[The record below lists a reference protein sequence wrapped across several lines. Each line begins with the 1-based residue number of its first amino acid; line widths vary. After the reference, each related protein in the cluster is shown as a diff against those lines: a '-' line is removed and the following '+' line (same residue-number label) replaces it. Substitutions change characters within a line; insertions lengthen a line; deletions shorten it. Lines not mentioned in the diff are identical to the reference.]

1 MVSGTYPRLV
11 PYRGRFLDSSSGAC
25 INLCNLMYLLYLSKG
40 SSCFCR
46 ETLRVTSR
54 NLHHGTS
61 HEKRAK
67 HCEDVYESNERK
79 TEFTAKLQ
87 KKKKTKERIGKEST
101 KSWVHKGAR
110 VLVYCWRRT
119 TTSGRQ
125 DIRERTGIFTG
136 GRRGF
141 AVRCERVRV
150 REWEAFTDQQ

>member
-1 MVSGTYPRLV
+1 MSMVSGTYPRLV

-87 KKKKTKERIGKEST
+87 KKKKRRKELGKKVRKAGCIKVQGYWFT
-101 KSWVHKGAR
+101 AGDVQLLQGGK
-110 VLVYCWRRT
+110 
-119 TTSGRQ
+119 TSGRGQ
-125 DIRERTGIFTG
+125 GYSQEGEGGLLCDARE
-136 GRRGF
+136 
-141 AVRCERVRV
+141 
-150 REWEAFTDQQ
+150 